1 MKKAQ
6 IFILIMVTCPHC
18 NDDMEVERDPGS
30 GMEISCVHCGKN
42 FIAVG
47 ANYSVDE
54 Q

>member
-6 IFILIMVTCPHC
+6 IFTVIMVTCPYC
-18 NDDMEVERDPGS
+18 DEDMEVERDPGS
-30 GMEISCVHCGKN
+30 GEEISCVHCAKD

-47 ANYSVDE
+47 ADYSVDE